1 MRRSWAL
8 LFVLV
13 VAPACLGA
21 TTPPRRDVV
30 VGLASEPLGVMADD
44 PAARIIRA
52 AVTESLVRRD
62 REGRFVARLAA
73 AVPTLANG
81 ALRVESDDAEPAGR
95 LVATFAL
102 RDGATWQDGV
112 PITSEDVRFAFE
124 DDRAAPVGTER
135 RWMADRVDRV
145 EVLDQ
150 RTVRFTYRLG
160 ERWPLYPLA
169 ARVLP
174 AHLLAGATAAERAA
188 YDRSPIHAGPFSIAA
203 WIPGFGM
210 TLVRFPAYA
219 AGAALLGRIEVR
231 FFRDE
236 GAVVDALRRGEIDV
250 APSPAVEADLT
261 RTLDTFAAPGA
272 TLLAQYTPAM
282 SVEMLRIGS
291 RGPLADPMVRQALLL
306 AVDRLGLVDSIFAGR
321 ALVPRSYLVPP
332 LDVATAALDA
342 PRHDPAAAASLLAR
356 AGFVRGD
363 LGVLERGGLR
373 LAVTL
378 QIAGGSPSRIEAG
391 RRLVSDLG
399 GVGIA
404 VSSVQ
409 RSADD
414 VMASVRSGD
423 FDLALV
429 PQLADDAARASAA
442 YRGTDPWFDVLE
454 RAAAAAD
461 GPDRAALYAE
471 LQRIWAARLPG
482 IPLFQDLLVDVGPT
496 RLQGL
501 QPTPNGEPL
510 TWNAAAWR
518 FTAGVN

>member
-1 MRRSWAL
+1 MRRSVAPLLLVLAL
-8 LFVLV
+8 
-13 VAPACLGA
+13 APACLGP
-21 TTPPRRDVV
+21 TPPPRRDVV
-30 VGLASEPLGVMADD
+30 IGLASEPSAVMADD
-44 PAARIIRA
+44 PAARVIRA

-73 AVPTLANG
+73 EVPTLASG
-81 ALRVESDDAEPAGR
+81 GLRIESSDAEPEGR
-95 LVATFAL
+95 LVATFVL
-102 RDGATWQDGV
+102 RDGATWQDGQ

-135 RWMADRVDRV
+135 RWLADRVDRV
-145 EVLDQ
+145 DVLDG

-188 YDRSPIHAGPFSIAA
+188 FDRSPVHAGPFSIAA

-210 TLVRFPAYA
+210 TLARFPGYA
-219 AGAALLGRIEVR
+219 AGPAQLGRIEVR
-231 FFRDE
+231 FLRDE
-236 GAVVDALRRGEIDV
+236 AAVVDALRRGEIDV

-272 TLLAQYTPAM
+272 TVLAQYTPAM
-282 SVEMLRIGS
+282 SVEMLRVGS
-291 RGPLADPMVRQALLL
+291 RGALADPLVRRALLL
-306 AVDRLGLVDSIFAGR
+306 AVDRQGLVDAVFAGR

-342 PRHDPAAAASLLAR
+342 PLHDHEAAAALLGR
-356 AGFVRGD
+356 AGFLRGD
-363 LGVLERGGLR
+363 LGVLERGDER
-373 LAVTL
+373 MTITL
-378 QIAGGSPSRIEAG
+378 QIAGGSPSRVEAG

-399 GVGIA
+399 AIGIA
-404 VSSVQ
+404 VAAVE
-409 RSADD
+409 RPADD
-414 VMASVRSGD
+414 VMASVRAGD

-429 PQLADDAARASAA
+429 PQPADDPARASAA
-442 YRGTDPWFDVLE
+442 YRGTGPWFDVLE
-454 RAAAAAD
+454 RAAAAAE

-471 LQRIWAARLPG
+471 LQRVWAERLPG

-496 RLQGL
+496 RLKGL

-518 FTAGVN
+518 FAGD